1 MAKCTFSSDAYTG
14 IIRLC
19 ARTRECLIVVNMT
32 IDEYVRTFMMIGH
45 NVASNV
51 NKI

>member
-14 IIRLC
+14 IIRSC
-19 ARTRECLIVVNMT
+19 ARTHECLIVVNRP
-32 IDEYVRTFMMIGH
+32 IDGQIRTFMMIGQ